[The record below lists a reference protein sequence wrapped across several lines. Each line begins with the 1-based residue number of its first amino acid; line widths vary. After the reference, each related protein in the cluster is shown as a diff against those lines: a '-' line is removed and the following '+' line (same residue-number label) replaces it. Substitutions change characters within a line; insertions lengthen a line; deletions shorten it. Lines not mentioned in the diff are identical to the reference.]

1 MTATSA
7 PGTLAA
13 ALRSARRRLAAV
25 SDTPDLDARWLA
37 EHALDVG
44 AAYLLAHA
52 DTPLPATASARYES
66 LVERRAAGEP
76 LAYIIGRAGFWSLD
90 LRVTPDVLIPRP
102 DTETL
107 VEAALA
113 RLPPDAPLAV
123 ADLGTGSGAIALALA
138 RERPAWH
145 IVATEAS
152 EAALAVARDN
162 ARALDLDRV
171 ECVAGP
177 WLEAVAG
184 RRFDAIV
191 ANPPYV
197 APNDPH
203 LHDLA
208 HEPRAA
214 LVAADDGLA
223 DLVAIA
229 AAAPAHLRGP
239 GWLLLEHGADQG
251 SAVRD
256 LLAAAGFEAETISDL
271 GRRARV
277 TCGHLAGDAICRS
290 A

>member
-7 PGTLAA
+7 PCTLAA

-123 ADLGTGSGAIALALA
+123 ADLGTGSGAIALALGGA
-138 RERPAWH
+138 CSLVGGFDPVGLGLGLTACVLGALALGFRTEVLGAWIGGM
-145 IVATEAS
+145 IVVLL
-152 EAALAVARDN
+152 LAVA
-162 ARALDLDRV
+162 AQVLAPGATVMLTLTLSTLDMPLEGAGLLLAIDPILDMGRTAIN
-171 ECVAGP
+171 VAGQILVP
-177 WLEAVAG
+177 M
-184 RRFDAIV
+184 IV
-191 ANPPYV
+191 AKREGILEEP
-197 APNDPH
+197 AP
-203 LHDLA
+203 
-208 HEPRAA
+208 E
-214 LVAADDGLA
+214 GL
-223 DLVAIA
+223 L
-229 AAAPAHLRGP
+229 PA
-239 GWLLLEHGADQG
+239 
-251 SAVRD
+251 
-256 LLAAAGFEAETISDL
+256 EA
-271 GRRARV
+271 
-277 TCGHLAGDAICRS
+277 
-290 A
+290 